1 MNNSYHQLLAI
12 YKEIAILESIR
23 GLLYWD
29 LNTGMPEK
37 GLNFRTQQFKW
48 VQQALHKRWTSS
60 KLFNLIKTCDNDS
73 SLESIEL
80 RNIELMRREYKKRTA
95 LPVDLVG
102 ALSVQSNKTLE
113 VWKKAKKKDNF
124 NFVLP
129 DLEKLFNLN
138 LKRAELFAKAKD
150 IANPYEALIDSRDPG
165 FSVNTLTNLFNEAK
179 SFLVPFVK
187 KCQDSSIQPELDFL
201 YRTVSRET
209 QIILLDDL
217 AKFLEYDPSMGRI
230 DEVEHPLSIR
240 CGPQDI
246 RVTVKY
252 EESQIMKAVSA
263 GIHEIGHALHGLQRN
278 PEWIFQPI
286 NHTIFPAFGESQ
298 SRFLQNMIGFS
309 REFWISYYNRFQKL
323 TEGAFKDIELD
334 DFYFAINN
342 VSPGLIRMSSDEVTY
357 CLHIIIRFEIE
368 RDLFAG
374 KIEPNSELPQ
384 IWNEKY
390 AEYLGVDVPSNILG
404 IMQDL
409 HWFSQYWGYFYG
421 YAIGDMIAAQI
432 STAGLTRDL
441 PEWRQQLENGKFSPI
456 REWLAKNVH
465 SRGAMLDTLDL
476 VKEITGKPLSYKY
489 LKNYL
494 DQKYSM
500 LYQI

>member
-1 MNNSYHQLLAI
+1 
-12 YKEIAILESIR
+12 
-23 GLLYWD
+23 
-29 LNTGMPEK
+29 
-37 GLNFRTQQFKW
+37 
-48 VQQALHKRWTSS
+48 
-60 KLFNLIKTCDNDS
+60 
-73 SLESIEL
+73 
-80 RNIELMRREYKKRTA
+80 
-95 LPVDLVG
+95 
-102 ALSVQSNKTLE
+102 
-113 VWKKAKKKDNF
+113 
-124 NFVLP
+124 
-129 DLEKLFNLN
+129 
-138 LKRAELFAKAKD
+138 
-150 IANPYEALIDSRDPG
+150 
-165 FSVNTLTNLFNEAK
+165 
-179 SFLVPFVK
+179 
-187 KCQDSSIQPELDFL
+187 
-201 YRTVSRET
+201 
-209 QIILLDDL
+209 
-217 AKFLEYDPSMGRI
+217 
-230 DEVEHPLSIR
+230 
-240 CGPQDI
+240 
-246 RVTVKY
+246 
-252 EESQIMKAVSA
+252 
-263 GIHEIGHALHGLQRN
+263 
-278 PEWIFQPI
+278 
-286 NHTIFPAFGESQ
+286 
-298 SRFLQNMIGFS
+298 MIGFS